1 MVVYLICLYIFSIF
15 LQVISPK
22 HSIAAVIEG
31 NIINVIYVG
40 ELDIHTVL
48 KHRCAICNVWSSPLL
63 IALYLDLAAKTLDA
77 PGLVKSS
84 LGSLH
89 LA

>member
-1 MVVYLICLYIFSIF
+1 MSVYTFNF
-15 LQVISPK
+15 LQVICPK

-48 KHRCAICNVWSSPLL
+48 KHRCAIYSVWSSPLL
-63 IALYLDLAAKTLDA
+63 IGLYLALTAKTWDT